1 MMKIIEAKTTL
12 QLENIKRLY
21 EEAFPAEQRMPFTTL
36 VNTQTAGGVEILS
49 IENATG
55 DFYGLAIMFVDA
67 KAALLAYFAIAPEK
81 RGGGIGSKVLKLLE
95 ERYYDKHFCLEIEST
110 KIAADNAEQRR
121 CRKAFYLR
129 NGMKEASFGVNLFG
143 VAMEVLTN
151 RPGLSFGE
159 YQAPYQNAF
168 GKDCVKKI
176 TEIKS

>member
-110 KIAADNAEQRR
+110 KVAADNAEQRR

-129 NGMKEASFGVNLFG
+129 NGMIEADFGVRLFG
-143 VAMEVLTN
+143 VEMEILSNHAGLTYDDY
-151 RPGLSFGE
+151 L
-159 YQAPYQNAF
+159 APYCRVF
-168 GKDCVKKI
+168 GKDCGRNIAKI
-176 TEIKS
+176 C